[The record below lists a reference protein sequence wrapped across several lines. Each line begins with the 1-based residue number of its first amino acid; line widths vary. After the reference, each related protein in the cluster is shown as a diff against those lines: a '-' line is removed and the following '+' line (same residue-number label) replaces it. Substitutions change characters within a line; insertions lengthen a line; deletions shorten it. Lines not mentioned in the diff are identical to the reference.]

1 MKARIGSG
9 TVVEEGALV
18 GYEYAEGCRATVV
31 GDGGI
36 IRRGTVIYCDVTI
49 GRNFR
54 TGHNVL
60 IREKTQIGDN
70 VLVGSSS
77 IIEGRCRIGSNVSIQ
92 SMVYI
97 PVNTVVE
104 DFVFL
109 GPMAVLTNDRYPIR
123 GRERELV
130 GPRLRRGCSIGANA
144 TILPGVEVGEGAMV
158 AAGAVVTRDVPPWHL
173 ALGVP
178 ARFVRLPE
186 ELRELNRIR

>member
-1 MKARIGSG
+1 MRAILGKN
-9 TVVEEGALV
+9 TVVQKGAIV
-18 GYEYAEGCRATVV
+18 GYEYAEGCKPAVV
-31 GDGGI
+31 GKGGI
-36 IRRGTVIYCDVTI
+36 IRSGTVIYCDVEI
-49 GRNFR
+49 GDDFR

-60 IREKTQIGDN
+60 IREHTRIGDR

-77 IIEGRCRIGSNVSIQ
+77 IIEGRCCIGSRVSIQ

-104 DFVFL
+104 DYVFL

-123 GRERELV
+123 GEDRELR
-130 GPRLRRGCSIGANA
+130 GPKLRKGCTVGANA

-173 ALGVP
+173 AIGAP
-178 ARFVRLPE
+178 ARFKELPP
-186 ELRELNRIR
+186 ELKELNRIG